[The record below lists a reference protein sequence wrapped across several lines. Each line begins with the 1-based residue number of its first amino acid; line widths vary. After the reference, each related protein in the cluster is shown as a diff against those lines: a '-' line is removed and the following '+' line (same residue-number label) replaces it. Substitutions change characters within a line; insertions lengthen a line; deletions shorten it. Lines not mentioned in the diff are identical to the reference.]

1 MNPTKGKDADIRRA
15 SYEKETTEREH
26 AKNEKKNRRGH
37 RSLMGAPVDPN
48 SPTTN
53 INFPPGIEPED
64 AADPGRATPGAAPVD
79 NRTGQKR

>member
-1 MNPTKGKDADIRRA
+1 MNRHTEKDKDILVE
-15 SYEKETTEREH
+15 SYKKETTESKH
-26 AKNEKKNRRGH
+26 AENKKNKKDDR

-64 AADPGRATPGAAPVD
+64 AADPGRSTPGAPPVD
-79 NRTGQKR
+79 NRTGKKD